1 MISVM
6 LQRRVKDNIINMIN
20 NKRIEEAKV
29 LIDEYAAKVQ
39 GDPEV
44 YSIKANINFIENNID
59 EAEKI
64 LSEGL
69 KSNPNNLDI
78 MYKLAYLYENT
89 KFKCLPL
96 ALNYYKRCSD
106 IATEEGLK
114 EKIKISI
121 DTIEEELSI
130 RNEEKKPLVSIVVL
144 AHNQLKYSRLCIE
157 SIYKYTSHINFELI
171 TVNNASSDGTENY
184 FNSLPNS
191 KKIKIIK
198 AIGAVEGFNA
208 GIECAEG
215 KYVVLISNEYILTEN
230 WIDNLLACI
239 ESDEFIGMVSPGS
252 NIASNYQEIEC
263 KYNSID
269 TMHEFARNYNISDP
283 KKWEQR
289 LKIISSVLMFRTD
302 LLKSIRG
309 YDPTFYYG
317 ELSDDDI
324 STKIRRYG
332 YKLIYAADTF
342 VHKNGDRI
350 AEKENIEKRSLE
362 ASKKIFFD
370 KYNMDS
376 VSELTFNSQ
385 IVKLIDYKVEDN
397 VNILGINTFCG
408 GTPLQIK
415 NKLRSIGVEKIKIV
429 SLTEDQKY
437 IEDLKAV
444 SDEIYFSPIEKLE
457 GYIIGKTF
465 DFIIYEAGIDYA
477 DDVDHVLQ
485 TLKKYFKKEGK
496 LIFNI
501 NNKAYYGN
509 LFYYDDYE
517 QTLYSRGNKL
527 SYLSIQKIVDTLSKN
542 NFNNIKVDRYVPV
555 YREEIVSNLT
565 AAFSPREREQF
576 KTNIITTK
584 FIVSCN
590 F

>member
-20 NKRIEEAKV
+20 NRRIEEAKV
-29 LIDEYAAKVQ
+29 LIDEYTAKVQ

-44 YSIKANINFIENNID
+44 YSIKANINIAENNID
-59 EAEKI
+59 EAEKL
-64 LSEGL
+64 LSEGI
-69 KSNPNNLDI
+69 KSSPNNLDL

-89 KFKCLPL
+89 KLKCLPL
-96 ALNYYKRCSD
+96 ALNYYRRCFD
-106 IATEEGLK
+106 IATDEGLK
-114 EKIKISI
+114 EKIKVSI
-121 DTIEEELSI
+121 DTIEKELI
-130 RNEEKKPLVSIVVL
+130 ILTDDKKPLVSIVVL
-144 AHNQLKYSRLCIE
+144 AHNQLKYTRLCIE

-171 TVNNASSDGTENY
+171 TVNNASSDGTDNY
-184 FNSLPNS
+184 FNSLPNT
-191 KKIKIIK
+191 KKIKTVK
-198 AIGAVEGFNA
+198 DVGSVDGFNA

-215 KYVVLISNEYILTEN
+215 KYVVLIGNGFILTEK
-230 WIDNLLACI
+230 WINNLLTCI

-269 TMHEFARNYNISDP
+269 AMQEFARNYNESDP

-289 LKIISSVLMFRTD
+289 LKISSSVSMFRTD
-302 LLKSIRG
+302 LLRSIHG
-309 YDPTFYYG
+309 YDPSFYYG
-317 ELSDDDI
+317 ELCDEDI
-324 STKIRRYG
+324 SIRIRRYG

-342 VHKNGDRI
+342 VHKNGEKI
-350 AEKENIEKRSLE
+350 AEKENIEKRTLE

-370 KYNMDS
+370 KYNIGTI
-376 VSELTFNSQ
+376 SELTFNSQ
-385 IVKLIDYKVEDN
+385 IVKLIDYKVTDN

-415 NKLRSIGVEKIKIV
+415 NKLKSIGVEKIKIV

-457 GYIIGKTF
+457 SYIIGKTF
-465 DFIIYEAGIDYA
+465 DFIIYEGGIDYA
-477 DDVDHVLQ
+477 DDIGQVLVI
-485 TLKKYFKKEGK
+485 LKKYLKKEGK

-527 SYLSIQKIVDTLSKN
+527 SYLGIQKVVDMLSKN
-542 NFNNIKVDRYVPV
+542 NFNNIKVDRYIPP
-555 YREEIVSNLT
+555 YREEIVNNLI
-565 AAFSPREREQF
+565 ASFSARERDQF
-576 KTNIITTK
+576 KTNIVTTK
-584 FIVSCN
+584 FIISCN
-590 F
+590 L